1 MNVRLG
7 TVAGLTMDFSIFE
20 AFPNAI
26 VSGVWEIGECKH
38 GTIIGNEFKPI
49 GPIDVIID
57 EGFNSNINST
67 PETLTSDMLIYCYP
81 SQMPSLSAN
90 TLVSAYMIHNIV
102 DNTYFMINDVGM
114 GKNQHTG
121 QLEHIEL
128 QLVQTEIANE

>member
-1 MNVRLG
+1 
-7 TVAGLTMDFSIFE
+7 MDFSIFE

-38 GTIIGNEFKPI
+38 GTIVGNEFKPI
-49 GPIDVIID
+49 APIDVIVD
-57 EGFNSNINST
+57 EGFNSNINSM

-81 SQMPSLSAN
+81 NQMPSLSAN
-90 TLVSAYMIHNIV
+90 TLVSAYMIHNVV
-102 DNTYFMINDVGM
+102 DDTYFMINDAGM